1 MVFYINYN
9 GIKLSIRKEYVLNIE
24 IIFDIYVVLK
34 SRIN

>member
-9 GIKLSIRKEYVLNIE
+9 DIKLSIRKEYVLNIE